1 MGLLGRLLGTRGM
14 RMGFLDFLKK
24 KDGPG
29 GAEGG
34 AGADDGMAKGKYAD
48 NCTLCGKGPTE
59 KKWMAQ
65 YFHKKCF
72 RKMKKVGK
80 GMI

>member
-1 MGLLGRLLGTRGM
+1 
-14 RMGFLDFLKK
+14 MGFLDFLKK
-24 KDGPG
+24 KDEQPSGGAG

-34 AGADDGMAKGKYAD
+34 KYLDKCA
-48 NCTLCGKGPTE
+48 LCGNGPTE

>member
-24 KDGPG
+24 KG
-29 GAEGG
+29 GEGG
-34 AGADDGMAKGKYAD
+34 DLAADDGMVEGKYA
-48 NCTLCGKGPTE
+48 NPCTLCGKGPTE

>member
-1 MGLLGRLLGTRGM
+1 
-14 RMGFLDFLKK
+14 MGFLDFLKK
-24 KDGPG
+24 KDGA
-29 GAEGG
+29 AE
-34 AGADDGMAKGKYAD
+34 GADDGMAEGKYAD
-48 NCTLCGKGPTE
+48 PCTLCGKGPTE